1 MFKSFKKTNDKQM
14 IDDALKRFT
23 NALEMIH
30 KKYMGSEKDLY
41 NRSIDYAQE
50 FNVIYFQLQTEIRCD
65 TPVRFELHKEPF
77 GQILS
82 ITKGPV
88 IVNQY
93 INYPPQYMSGPQYMQ
108 APQYMS
114 GPRYIQAPR
123 IVNRASAWQ
132 ALKILR

>member
-1 MFKSFKKTNDKQM
+1 MFKSVKKTNDKQM

-50 FNVIYFQLQTEIRCD
+50 FNVIYFQLQKEIRCD
-65 TPVRFELHKEPF
+65 IPVRFELHKEPF

-93 INYPPQYMSGPQYMQ
+93 INYPPQYMQSPQYMPG
-108 APQYMS
+108 PQ
-114 GPRYIQAPR
+114 YIQAPR

>member
-50 FNVIYFQLQTEIRCD
+50 FNVIYFQLQKEIRCD
-65 TPVRFELHKEPF
+65 IPVRFELHKEPF

-93 INYPPQYMSGPQYMQ
+93 INYPPQYMQSPQYMPG
-108 APQYMS
+108 PQ
-114 GPRYIQAPR
+114 YIQAPR

>member
-1 MFKSFKKTNDKQM
+1 MFKKTNDKQM

-30 KKYMGSEKDLY
+30 KKYMGSERDLY

-50 FNVIYFQLQTEIRCD
+50 FNVIYFQLQTEISCD
-65 TPVRFELHKEPF
+65 IPVRFELHKEPF

-93 INYPPQYMSGPQYMQ
+93 INYPPQY
-108 APQYMS
+108 
-114 GPRYIQAPR
+114 IQAPR

>member
-1 MFKSFKKTNDKQM
+1 M
-14 IDDALKRFT
+14 IDDAVNRFT

-30 KKYMGSEKDLY
+30 QKYMGSEKDLY

-50 FNVIYFQLQTEIRCD
+50 FNVIYFQLQKEIRCD
-65 TPVRFELHKEPF
+65 IPVRFELHKEPF

-93 INYPPQYMSGPQYMQ
+93 INYPPQYMSGPQYI
-108 APQYMS
+108 P
-114 GPRYIQAPR
+114 
-123 IVNRASAWQ
+123 VNRENNRAKAWQ
-132 ALKILR
+132 ALRIQR